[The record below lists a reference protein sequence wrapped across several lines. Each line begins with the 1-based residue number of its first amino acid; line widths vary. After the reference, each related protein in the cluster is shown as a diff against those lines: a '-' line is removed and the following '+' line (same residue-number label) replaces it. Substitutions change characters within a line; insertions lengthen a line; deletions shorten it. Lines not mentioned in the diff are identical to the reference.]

1 MTSPQVGAALE
12 PPHDD
17 QPQSP
22 LIVVSNR
29 GPVSFRMS
37 RSGERV
43 PKRAA
48 GGLVATLSPALPD
61 FGAAW
66 ISAHVLDGLEDA
78 PPPALVD
85 GVHIHHLGI
94 DGATNRRYYD
104 VVANGTL
111 WFVHHDLF
119 DAARRPLFDRHWWE
133 AWESYR
139 SVNHM
144 FAKEIAN
151 LAPQGATVLVQD
163 YHLVLV
169 GRWLRENRPDLRTVH
184 FHHTPFAG
192 AESIRILPDMARHEM
207 IDSLCHFDACGFH
220 AHRWANNFIAA
231 AHEVVGITPKT
242 FVSAAG
248 AGVDEL
254 ERTASSDAC
263 ATARDK
269 LTELANGRKLIVRV
283 DRIELSKNLVRGFLA
298 FEDLLTRYPQWKGR
312 VTFAAFAYPTR
323 ERLADYLSY
332 RNEIEAIVRRIN
344 QTFATE
350 DWNPIYLHLEDDFP
364 SSVAALQSYDVLLVN
379 PTRDGLNLVAKEGPI
394 LNQNNGLLVLS
405 REAGVME
412 ELASVAIGV
421 NPFDIVATAE
431 ALRTAL
437 ETDDETRVLRSAQLR
452 AASVEQTPHS
462 WLADQLKAANA
473 AR

>member
-1 MTSPQVGAALE
+1 MSNE
-12 PPHDD
+12 
-17 QPQSP
+17 SP

-29 GPVSFRMS
+29 GPVSFRMN

-43 PKRAA
+43 PTRAA
-48 GGLVATLSPALPD
+48 GGLVATLSPALHD
-61 FGAAW
+61 FDATW
-66 ISAHVLDGLEDA
+66 ISAHVLDGLEEA
-78 PPPALVD
+78 PPQAIVD
-85 GVHIHHLGI
+85 GVRIHHIGI
-94 DGATNRRYYD
+94 DGGTNRRYYD

-119 DAARRPLFDRHWWE
+119 DAARRPLFDRHWWD

-139 SVNHM
+139 AVNYS

-151 LAPQGATVLVQD
+151 LAPHGATVLVQD
-163 YHLVLV
+163 YHFVLV

-192 AESIRILPDMARHEM
+192 ADSIRILPDMARHEM

-220 AHRWANNFIAA
+220 AHRWANNFIEAA
-231 AHEVVGITPKT
+231 REVVGVTPRT

-248 AGVDEL
+248 AGVEEL
-254 ERTASSDAC
+254 EQTANSDAC
-263 ATARDK
+263 ATARE
-269 LTELANGRKLIVRV
+269 ELARIAADRKLIVRV

-298 FEDLLTRYPQWKGR
+298 FEDLLTRYPHWKGR

-332 RNEIEAIVRRIN
+332 RNEIEAIVKRIN
-344 QTFATE
+344 DTFGTE
-350 DWNPIYLHLEDDFP
+350 TWMPIHLQLQDDFP
-364 SSVAALQSYDVLLVN
+364 TSVAALQSYDVLLVN

-394 LNQNNGLLVLS
+394 LNRNNGVLVLS

-421 NPFDIVATAE
+421 NPFDIVATSE
-431 ALRTAL
+431 AIRTAL
-437 ETDDETRVLRSAQLR
+437 EMDDPTRETKSAQIR
-452 AASVEQTPHS
+452 AAATAQTPQS
-462 WLADQLKAANA
+462 WMADQLKAASA
-473 AR
+473 SPR